1 MKQLAERT
9 VLITGAS
16 SGFGRAIALACARAG
31 ANVVLVARREEK
43 LREVAKL
50 AREAGVQAAVCP
62 ADVADEAQIRA
73 AIEQARTLGDIDV
86 LVNNAGINV
95 TERSIADTSSD
106 QWRRLLDVNL
116 TSAFLFTQAI
126 LPSMIAREQGTIINL
141 ASRAAVHPDLAGG
154 VGYSTSKMGMD
165 ALTQVTN
172 EEGNPHGVRAC
183 LFCPGSANTPI
194 VDRRPSPPSAAE
206 RERLLQPDDIAAT
219 VVFIASMPPRVTIE
233 QVDMKPTRK

>member
-1 MKQLAERT
+1 MQLAGKT
-9 VLITGAS
+9 VLVTGAS
-16 SGFGRAIALACARAG
+16 SGFGRAIALACAAAG
-31 ANVVLVARREEK
+31 ANVALVARREAK
-43 LREVAKL
+43 LRDVAEL
-50 AREAGVQAAVCP
+50 AREAGVRTAICP
-62 ADVADEAQIRA
+62 ADVADEAQIHA
-73 AIEQARTLGDIDV
+73 AIAQARTLGDIEV

-95 TERSIADTSSD
+95 TERSIADTSSA
-106 QWRRLLDVNL
+106 QWRQLLDVNL
-116 TSAFLFTQAI
+116 TSAFLFTKAI
-126 LPSMIAREQGTIINL
+126 LPSMIAREQGVIINM

-154 VGYSTSKMGMD
+154 VGYSSSKMGMD

-206 RERLLQPDDIAAT
+206 RERLLQPEDIAAM